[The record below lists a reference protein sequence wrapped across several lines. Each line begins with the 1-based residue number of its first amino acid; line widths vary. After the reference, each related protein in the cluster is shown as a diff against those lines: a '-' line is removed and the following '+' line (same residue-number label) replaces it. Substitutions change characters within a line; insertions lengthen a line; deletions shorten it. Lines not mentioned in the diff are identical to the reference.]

1 MNSDIRALRQQC
13 RQCERRW
20 KKDRLQVS
28 YEMLR
33 DSLHTFQ
40 KTAKAAHLSE
50 IVAKN
55 SHCSR
60 TLFSTIDSVS
70 NHPMQTLPE
79 LSTLLCANFL
89 KYFVDKVNSIKV

>member
-1 MNSDIRALRQQC
+1 MYSDIRALRQQC

-60 TLFSTIDSVS
+60 TLFSTIDSVKS
-70 NHPMQTLPE
+70 PNADIPE

>member
-1 MNSDIRALRQQC
+1 MDDSDIRALRQQC

-60 TLFSTIDSVS
+60 TLFSTIDSVKS
-70 NHPMQTLPE
+70 PNADITR
-79 LSTLLCANFL
+79 AF
-89 KYFVDKVNSIKV
+89 YFIMCKFPQVFCR